1 MTTQHLR
8 SNFGRWIVR
17 TLHIQLQPAA
27 RPVDELWSDPAAYPS
42 MQADPQ
48 TPPPPPTTTDEATPG
63 GALADKATET
73 YKWWNNL
80 ATLHPED
87 PFLVGAGKIGIRL
100 IGILVLL
107 AMSPLIILGLIV
119 AFITVL

>member
-1 MTTQHLR
+1 MRLT
-8 SNFGRWIVR
+8 
-17 TLHIQLQPAA
+17 
-27 RPVDELWSDPAAYPS
+27 PVCKPIRRHPS
-42 MQADPQ
+42 RRHH
-48 TPPPPPTTTDEATPG
+48 PTATEEATPG